1 MCAEQLMS
9 GDRKCSASAG
19 ISVVCGYR
27 FAELYFAFTNRLL
40 IVVNNNNNNV
50 TGKLHLKPLFRP
62 TYVSKSRIC
71 NRTNYRATLYASA
84 VFAVAVCPSVCP
96 SQGRVLSKQMNE
108 SSWFLAWS
116 LPSTYP
122 TLRFKEIWVSQKIMV
137 LPSGTLSQTADIE
150 NFATASRSRCQ
161 QNS

>member
-1 MCAEQLMS
+1 MS
-9 GDRKCSASAG
+9 L
-19 ISVVCGYR
+19 
-27 FAELYFAFTNRLL
+27 E
-40 IVVNNNNNNV
+40 
-50 TGKLHLKPLFRP
+50 
-62 TYVSKSRIC
+62 
-71 NRTNYRATLYASA
+71 NYRATLYASA

-96 SQGRVLSKQMNE
+96 SQARVLSKQMNE

-122 TLRFKEIWVSQKIMV
+122 ALRFKEIWVSQKIMV